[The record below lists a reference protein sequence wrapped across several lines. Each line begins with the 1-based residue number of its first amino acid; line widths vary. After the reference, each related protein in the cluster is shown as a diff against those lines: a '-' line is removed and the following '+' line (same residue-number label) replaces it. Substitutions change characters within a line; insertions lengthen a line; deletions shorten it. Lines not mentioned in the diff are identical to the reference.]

1 MQKILAIGIAVMLVT
16 ACSSPK
22 YTYYFDHYDYN
33 SGKPRVATS
42 PPSDEEPVFGP
53 IEIDMLVASTN
64 DNVAPAIRENAV
76 LPESNLNADD
86 SAEEFR
92 ERYNAMSKSGKRA
105 FRKSVKEEMKTMLK
119 KGGENS
125 AAVSPDASAQMDNDL
140 KLAIIFG
147 AVGLTLSLF
156 SGINAAFWVL
166 GVIAIVVGVVFLIR
180 WLVRQ

>member
-16 ACSSPK
+16 ACSAPK

-33 SGKPRVATS
+33 SGKPRVATA
-42 PPSDEEPVFGP
+42 PTADVEPVFEP
-53 IEIDMLVASTN
+53 IEIDMMVASAN
-64 DNVAPAIRENAV
+64 DDIKLLVTENTIAS
-76 LPESNLNADD
+76 ESNPQTEV
-86 SAEEFR
+86 SVEEFK
-92 ERYNAMSKSGKRA
+92 ERYNAMSKSEKKA
-105 FRKSVKEEMKTMLK
+105 FRKSTKEQMKTLLK
-119 KGGENS
+119 AKKENPV
-125 AAVSPDASAQMDNDL
+125 AASPDATAQMDNDL